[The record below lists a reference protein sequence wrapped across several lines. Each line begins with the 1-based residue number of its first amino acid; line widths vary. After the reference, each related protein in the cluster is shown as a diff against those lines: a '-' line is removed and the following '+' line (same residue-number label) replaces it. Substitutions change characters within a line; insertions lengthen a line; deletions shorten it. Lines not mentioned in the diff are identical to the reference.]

1 MKVGEVMGEAI
12 TIDKNRKL
20 SDALELM
27 EKNNISSLVVVDEG
41 EICGIITD
49 KDIIR
54 ELGSSKHGKLL
65 PSSLHVSSAM
75 SRKLITVEKDTDIRE
90 AAKLMLDNKISSI
103 PVVDNG
109 EIVGIVCAID
119 IIRTL
124 INSEVPVK
132 EIMSNYVIVVSPED
146 RVVHA
151 RRLMLDN
158 NISRVIVVEK
168 GKIVGILTEKDV
180 VKALIAFKKHAD
192 KLQFSR
198 IRNLMVEDVMNQE
211 VITIGEDASVGEAIK
226 LMTENGIS
234 GLPVTKD
241 GKLVGIITKTDILK
255 LYV

>member
-1 MKVGEVMGEAI
+1 
-12 TIDKNRKL
+12 
-20 SDALELM
+20 
-27 EKNNISSLVVVDEG
+27 
-41 EICGIITD
+41 
-49 KDIIR
+49 
-54 ELGSSKHGKLL
+54 
-65 PSSLHVSSAM
+65 M

-180 VKALIAFKKHAD
+180 VRALFAFKKHAD